1 MTPLGWRY
9 AALVWGYAL
18 VWFVATDRVK
28 LLGYRILDPSG
39 AAADDAGSANGRRSR
54 ADLAAMAAS
63 VAPFHTDVNTSPGEP
78 VYHDSGA
85 CPYGKEILHDGH
97 DIAGTGD
104 RRRCE
109 WCETH
114 AVVAPFHTDVD
125 TSPDDP
131 VFHDLVACPYGQEIT
146 RDGHARAGTDGLRRC
161 EWCEAHADVKDA
173 HDTPQK
179 EATT

>member
-28 LLGYRILDPSG
+28 LIGYRILDPSG
-39 AAADDAGSANGRRSR
+39 TAADDAGSANGRRSL

-78 VYHDSGA
+78 VYHDSSA
-85 CPYGKEILHDGH
+85 CPYGKEIARDGH
-97 DIAGTGD
+97 ALADTGG

-109 WCETH
+109 WCEAH
-114 AVVAPFHTDVD
+114 AGVAPFHTDTDVD
-125 TSPDDP
+125 NP
-131 VFHDLVACPYGQEIT
+131 VYHDLVACPYGQEIT
-146 RDGHARAGTDGLRRC
+146 RDGHDIAGSDGRRRC
-161 EWCEAHADVKDA
+161 EWCEAHGGVEDS
-173 HDTPQK
+173 DTSPQR
-179 EATT
+179 ETTT